1 MRHPHFLSVS
11 FCRIFDAHLFIRR
24 DLIFIDLEHHYSTG
38 MTPTPTPYHM
48 DQVTTYI
55 HTDMGDADPSNTS
68 DANRFHS
75 LDKQL
80 HVMAPLNA
88 SIQIESSSS
97 PPRSPND
104 TTDMQYEYSTSFD
117 TAPNRSRSGSS
128 LVSIGSPR
136 SVFVPVSSFE
146 RKVEKLLPPSTNTHD
161 LNMKSNGKGQ
171 DNSKFG
177 GVLGRWKAAE
187 RNNAEALAAKSK
199 PIEYRFKPIPNALDT
214 NENVAV
220 IAAPI
225 EESNVVVKEEQQ
237 PVVPKIALSSRA
249 RMRARVPFEFID
261 VKDMDDESCTT
272 VSSMSYDPNEYDV
285 EALYSFAKSHQTD
298 FEANKALIEET
309 NELLKRIASHNI
321 EAEEEGEGDNLV
333 DQQRYGIQPQR
344 MSDVDKENLFLAPME
359 ELPMPDDIAALLE
372 EDDERE
378 REHSRDVDARRLNIL
393 NEMDNDFSNLVKLQH
408 QYSQQ
413 KHQQLPPDVNM
424 NMNALVED
432 NDLSFDDLRVDSEDN
447 GEEGESAILLHH
459 FMVTNCMNFI
469 SHSIFLHRR
478 KCK

>member
-1 MRHPHFLSVS
+1 
-11 FCRIFDAHLFIRR
+11 
-24 DLIFIDLEHHYSTG
+24 

-55 HTDMGDADPSNTS
+55 HTDMGDAGPSNTS
-68 DANRFHS
+68 DANRLHS

-104 TTDMQYEYSTSFD
+104 TTDMQYGCSTSFD
-117 TAPNRSRSGSS
+117 TAPNRARSVSS
-128 LVSIGSPR
+128 LASIGSPR

-146 RKVEKLLPPSTNTHD
+146 RKVEKLLPPSTDTHD
-161 LNMKSNGKGQ
+161 LNMKSNGNGQ
-171 DNSKFG
+171 INSKFG

-187 RNNAEALAAKSK
+187 RNNAEASAAKSK
-199 PIEYRFKPIPNALDT
+199 PIEYRFKPILNALDT
-214 NENVAV
+214 NENAAV
-220 IAAPI
+220 VAAPV
-225 EESNVVVKEEQQ
+225 EESNGVVEEKQ

-285 EALYSFAKSHQTD
+285 ESLYSFGKSHQTD

-321 EAEEEGEGDNLV
+321 EAEEEGEGENLA

-344 MSDVDKENLFLAPME
+344 MADVDKENLFLAPME

-372 EDDERE
+372 EDDEH
-378 REHSRDVDARRLNIL
+378 EHSRDVDARRLNIL
-393 NEMDNDFSNLVKLQH
+393 NDMDNDFSNLVKLQH

-413 KHQQLPPDVNM
+413 KHPEFRPDVNMNM

-447 GEEGESAILLHH
+447 GEEGESAILLHQ

-469 SHSIFLHRR
+469 LHSIFLHRS

>member
-1 MRHPHFLSVS
+1 MRPPHFLSVS
-11 FCRIFDAHLFIRR
+11 FGCIFDAHLPVSR
-24 DLIFIDLEHHYSTG
+24 DLIFIDLEHHYS

-55 HTDMGDADPSNTS
+55 HTEMGDAGPSNTS

-80 HVMAPLNA
+80 HMMAPLNA
-88 SIQIESSSS
+88 SIRTESSSS

-104 TTDMQYEYSTSFD
+104 TTDMQYGYSTSFD
-117 TAPNRSRSGSS
+117 TSPYRSRSGSS

-136 SVFVPVSSFE
+136 SGFVPVSSFE

-161 LNMKSNGKGQ
+161 LNKKSNGNGNVQ

-199 PIEYRFKPIPNALDT
+199 PIEYRFKPIQIPNASDT
-214 NENVAV
+214 NENAAV

-225 EESNVVVKEEQQ
+225 EESNGVVVKEQEQQ
-237 PVVPKIALSSRA
+237 PEVPKVALSSRA
-249 RMRARVPFEFID
+249 RMRPRVPFEYID

-272 VSSMSYDPNEYDV
+272 VSSMSYDPSEFDV

-298 FEANKALIEET
+298 FEANKALLAET
-309 NELLKRIASHNI
+309 NELLKRIARHNI
-321 EAEEEGEGDNLV
+321 EAEEEDEGDDLA
-333 DQQRYGIQPQR
+333 DQQRYGIQPQKLT
-344 MSDVDKENLFLAPME
+344 DVDKENLFLAPME
-359 ELPMPDDIAALLE
+359 ELPMPDDIAALIE
-372 EDDERE
+372 EDEE

-413 KHQQLPPDVNM
+413 KHQQQLPPDM
-424 NMNALVED
+424 NMNALIED
-432 NDLSFDDLRVDSEDN
+432 NDLSFDDLRVDSEDD

-459 FMVTNCMNFI
+459 CMVTV
-469 SHSIFLHRR
+469 
-478 KCK
+478 